1 MVVSD
6 ADDDWIDNTMDA
18 IEETTA
24 PGLPDPPGS
33 NYTLYIPDF
42 VTKHVH
48 DDMTDAEMLAAH
60 DLFLK
65 KDWLNPGLTAEIHR
79 PVDFCCTFPKMM
91 TSVLKQVKG
100 AWSHSKI
107 TVSSCFM

>member
-6 ADDDWIDNTMDA
+6 IDDGWIDNTMDA

-24 PGLPDPPGS
+24 PDLPDPPRS

-42 VTKHVH
+42 VTKQVH
-48 DDMTDAEMLAAH
+48 DGMTAEEMLAAH
-60 DLFLK
+60 VLFLR
-65 KDWLNPGLTAEIHR
+65 KDWLTPGLTVEIHR
-79 PVDFCCTFPKMM
+79 QFPPNEEF
-91 TSVLKQVKG
+91 VPKQGKG

-107 TVSSCFM
+107 TASSCFL

>member
-6 ADDDWIDNTMDA
+6 IDDGWIDNTMDA

-24 PGLPDPPGS
+24 PDLPDPPRS

-42 VTKHVH
+42 VTKQVH
-48 DDMTDAEMLAAH
+48 DGMTAEEMLAAH
-60 DLFLK
+60 VLFLR
-65 KDWLNPGLTAEIHR
+65 KDWLTPG
-79 PVDFCCTFPKMM
+79 
-91 TSVLKQVKG
+91 KG

-107 TVSSCFM
+107 TASSCFL